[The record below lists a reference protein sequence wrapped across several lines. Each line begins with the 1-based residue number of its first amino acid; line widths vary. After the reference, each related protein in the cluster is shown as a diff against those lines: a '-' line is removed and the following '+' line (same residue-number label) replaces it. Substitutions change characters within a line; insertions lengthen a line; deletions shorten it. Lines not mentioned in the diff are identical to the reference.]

1 MNDNH
6 ENRVN
11 SNTRLINST
20 IKLAAL
26 LSLHVLE
33 HVFDFIYSVSKKK
46 RNYSRFTRGT
56 PYRGKQFFSKHRSI
70 DSLLTSQSFTLE
82 DVS

>member
-33 HVFDFIYSVSKKK
+33 HVFDFIYSVSIKKED
-46 RNYSRFTRGT
+46 YSRFTRGT

-70 DSLLTSQSFTLE
+70 DSLLTSQSFTE

>member
-1 MNDNH
+1 MNGNH

-11 SNTRLINST
+11 SNTRLINSI

-33 HVFDFIYSVSKKK
+33 HVFDFTYRVSKKNILFK
-46 RNYSRFTRGT
+46 IHTRHT
-56 PYRGKQFFSKHRSI
+56 IPK
-70 DSLLTSQSFTLE
+70 
-82 DVS
+82 

>member
-11 SNTRLINST
+11 SNTRLINSI

-33 HVFDFIYSVSKKK
+33 HVFDFTYRVSKKK
-46 RNYSRFTRGT
+46 
-56 PYRGKQFFSKHRSI
+56 HI
-70 DSLLTSQSFTLE
+70 I
-82 DVS
+82 

>member
-46 RNYSRFTRGT
+46 KKIIQDSHEAHHIEENN
-56 PYRGKQFFSKHRSI
+56 FSVSI
-70 DSLLTSQSFTLE
+70 DPLIRY
-82 DVS
+82 